1 MFRSTLPKFFVPLV
15 LILLSGCQPGGSGG
29 IAVLDLDKVAAAT
42 GRDKVIAQ
50 QIQEFAQEQEQK
62 LKQLQSE
69 LQQQVTTANE
79 QLSDQAGDEEKQS
92 LNTLLAQARTQLTR
106 ELNQARQSA
115 QQLRLQLV
123 QEFTVEVQPVA
134 RREAEKRGLTVV
146 MVKQPG
152 LLVVAAEADITDA
165 VIDHLQA
172 VSSLQSALPGKEQP
186 VNR

>member
-1 MFRSTLPKFFVPLV
+1 MLRPTVSAVFTLLA
-15 LILLSGCQPGGSGG
+15 LILLNGCQPGGSGG

-42 GRDKVIAQ
+42 GRDKVITQ
-50 QIQEFAQEQEQK
+50 KIQEFAQEQEQK

-69 LQQQVTTANE
+69 LQQQVTSANE
-79 QLSDQAGDEEKQS
+79 KLGNEAGEEEKQS
-92 LNTLLAQARTQLTR
+92 LNTLLAEARTQLTR

-123 QEFTVEVQPVA
+123 QEFTTEVQPAA

-152 LLVVAAEADITDA
+152 LLVVTPESDITDA

-172 VSSLQSALPGKEQP
+172 ASSLQSALPGKEQP
-186 VNR
+186 VSR